1 MQKAIR
7 IAAAELE
14 TMTAAI
20 FKAAGLPADWA
31 QMEAEVLVW
40 ADLRG
45 LGSHGVLRVPGYVA
59 GMRHGLR
66 RPDADIRVLFQ
77 KGALAIVEGDRGPGL
92 YAMRKTMEEAIALA
106 RDHAIGWVTLRN
118 GTHTGPL
125 GFYVRQAT
133 EAGLIGIA
141 FSSSR
146 PLMAY
151 HGTRAATVGT
161 APLAIGV
168 PRLGNGAL
176 VLDMAH
182 AAITIGTLAQA
193 RLSGTPLA
201 AGVALDATGHVTTD
215 PTRAVTPLPVGG
227 PKGAGMALM
236 IECLASLLAGAPL
249 LSTAFDDP
257 ALRHEHVQNGVCIAL
272 DPELFLAPGAFA
284 GEVERLVDGV
294 KDQPIAA
301 SFAEI
306 LMPGERGD
314 REAMRRQRD
323 GIPLPTALWDE
334 LAALARR
341 LGVALPEPL
350 NDG

>member
-1 MQKAIR
+1 MQKDLR
-7 IAAAELE
+7 LAAVELE
-14 TMTAAI
+14 AMIAAI
-20 FKAAGLPADWA
+20 FTAAGLPAAWA
-31 QMEAEVLVW
+31 RQEAEVLVW

-77 KGALAIVEGDRGPGL
+77 KGALAIMEGDRGPGL
-92 YAMRKTMEEAIALA
+92 YAMRKTMEQAIDLA
-106 RDHAIGWVTLRN
+106 RSHAIGWVTLRN

-133 EAGLIGIA
+133 QAGMVGIA
-141 FSSSR
+141 LSSSR

-168 PRLGNGAL
+168 PRLGHDAL

-182 AAITIGTLAQA
+182 AAITIGNLAQA
-193 RLSGTPLA
+193 RLSGSRLA
-201 AGVALDATGHVTTD
+201 AGVALDAEGQATTD
-215 PTRAVTPLPVGG
+215 PMRAITPLPVGG

-236 IECLASLLAGAPL
+236 IECLASLMAGAPL
-249 LSTAFDDP
+249 LTTAFDDP
-257 ALRHEHVQNGVCIAL
+257 ALRHEHLQNGVCIAL
-272 DPELFLAPGAFA
+272 DPELFLAPGIFA
-284 GEVERLVDGV
+284 GEVDRLVEGV
-294 KDQPIAA
+294 KHQPIATG
-301 SFAEI
+301 FDEI

-314 REAMRRQRD
+314 RETARRQRD
-323 GIPLPTALWDE
+323 GIPLPAALWGELTAL
-334 LAALARR
+334 AKR
-341 LGVALPEPL
+341 LGVTPPAPL
-350 NDG
+350 NGA